1 MYKRQLE
8 DFNPERVAGR
18 ILGMG
23 DVVGLVEKAAE
34 NIEVEDAERLAAK
47 MQKGQFDLD
56 DMLSQLQQVS
66 KMGGLG
72 GLMSMLP
79 GGSKLQK
86 QMAGAGVDDKSIRRQ
101 AAIIQSMT
109 KQERKTPKILN
120 ASRKKRVASRIGM
133 AMATKMKRGLFS
145 FVAKPL

>member
-1 MYKRQLE
+1 MIVENIRPRPKSPLKKAAEALKIDIKDLE

-56 DMLSQLQQVS
+56 DMLSQLQQV
-66 KMGGLG
+66 
-72 GLMSMLP
+72 
-79 GGSKLQK
+79 
-86 QMAGAGVDDKSIRRQ
+86 
-101 AAIIQSMT
+101 
-109 KQERKTPKILN
+109 
-120 ASRKKRVASRIGM
+120 
-133 AMATKMKRGLFS
+133 
-145 FVAKPL
+145 